1 MLHPHL
7 ERPFLPYPQGTLR
20 FLPSQAGSFAG
31 ATPTQTQLLNR
42 GVWTPGEASMEASV
56 VPKAAAPKPAGVG
69 VLQNQ
74 RPPEA
79 EMRPTWQQG
88 GTQARPGR
96 FWFVWLSI
104 RTPKRVG

>member
-20 FLPSQAGSFAG
+20 FLPCQAGSFAG
-31 ATPTQTQLLNR
+31 AYPTQTQLLNR
-42 GVWTPGEASMEASV
+42 GVWTPGEASVM
-56 VPKAAAPKPAGVG
+56 PKAAAPKPAGVG

-79 EMRPTWQQG
+79 ETRP
-88 GTQARPGR
+88 A
-96 FWFVWLSI
+96 
-104 RTPKRVG
+104 